1 MATGTRDT
9 GRRKARPEAERQ
21 RHPTEVRRRLVIES
35 ARDLI
40 ADKGLFN
47 VKVRDISEA
56 CSVSPG
62 TIVYHFR
69 SLEEVLW
76 EVVKAETA
84 DFYVPLQESAK
95 NSDNPVTE
103 LLTFLGGM
111 FKEDVDTRRHWL
123 IWLDFW
129 AAAAREDSYGEW
141 MNSHYDAW
149 RLALQE
155 IAQRGAEQGLFA
167 CADPAAFA
175 IETAALVDGLAA
187 QCYSRKSTISVS
199 QAREHL
205 LRAVATR
212 LNLLWLGPRDEA
224 VDAGPAPGARPAAS
238 TAADQVPAPSA
249 G

>member
-1 MATGTRDT
+1 MRGERKDAGVATRGT
-9 GRRKARPEAERQ
+9 GRPRAKPEAERL

-47 VKVRDISEA
+47 VKVRDISQA

-69 SLEEVLW
+69 SLDEVLW

-84 DFYVPLQESAK
+84 DFYVPLQESARG
-95 NSDNPVTE
+95 SGDPVTE
-103 LLTFLGGM
+103 LLTFLSGM
-111 FKEDVDTRRHWL
+111 FKEDTHTRRHWL

-141 MNSHYDAW
+141 MNSHYEAW

-155 IAQRGAEQGLFA
+155 IAQRGVEEGVFV
-167 CADPAAFA
+167 CDDPSAFA

-187 QCYSRKSTISVS
+187 QCYSRKSRISVA

-205 LRAVATR
+205 VRAVTTR
-212 LNLLWLGPRDEA
+212 LNIA
-224 VDAGPAPGARPAAS
+224 
-238 TAADQVPAPSA
+238 
-249 G
+249 